1 MPYVT
6 SNDVRIYY
14 ETTGVG
20 APIIFCHE
28 FAGGYESW
36 EPQVEYFSSRYQVVT
51 WNVRGYPPSDVPESV
66 DSYSQDASIE
76 DLRAVMEA
84 LNISAAHLVGFSMGG
99 NIALNFA
106 LKYPD
111 RVTSLVIAGT
121 GSGSIDPDGFRQR
134 LEDFAA
140 ALERDGMAGMEDYTR
155 GPQRVQYMLKDPGGW
170 QRFADAFSRHS
181 AVGAAFTFRGVL
193 ARRPPIGDLLPRL
206 EQLEAPA
213 LILTGDEDDPCIEP
227 ALLMKQHIPRAGLAV
242 FPRTGHTIN
251 LEESDLFNRSIQDF
265 LDAVDQGAWLARDE
279 GSGAG
284 FSGT

>member
-1 MPYVT
+1 M
-6 SNDVRIYY
+6 
-14 ETTGVG
+14 
-20 APIIFCHE
+20 FCHE

-121 GSGSIDPDGFRQR
+121 GSGSMDPDGFRER

-155 GPQRVQYMLKDPGGW
+155 GPQRVQYMLKDPGGVATICGCLLTTFCGGCSIYVSW
-170 QRFADAFSRHS
+170 GSRTQAPDWGFASTL
-181 AVGAAFTFRGVL
+181 GT
-193 ARRPPIGDLLPRL
+193 IGSS
-206 EQLEAPA
+206 
-213 LILTGDEDDPCIEP
+213 G
-227 ALLMKQHIPRAGLAV
+227 
-242 FPRTGHTIN
+242 
-251 LEESDLFNRSIQDF
+251 SY
-265 LDAVDQGAWLARDE
+265 LDW
-279 GSGAG
+279 
-284 FSGT
+284 